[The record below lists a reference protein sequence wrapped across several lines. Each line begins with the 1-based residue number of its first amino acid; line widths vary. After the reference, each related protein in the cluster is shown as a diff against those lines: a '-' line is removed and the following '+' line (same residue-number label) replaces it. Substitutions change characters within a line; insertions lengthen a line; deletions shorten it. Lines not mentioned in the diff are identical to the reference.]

1 MTQVS
6 WDMVGHGDFQWVGAG
21 SAALVNLPIGFDS
34 SSSVGAG
41 AGVSGS
47 SLHTKYTACVNF
59 PIPVITNRV
68 ELDHIR
74 RSGLHLRV

>member
-21 SAALVNLPIGFDS
+21 SAALVNVPIGFDS

-47 SLHTKYTACVNF
+47 S
-59 PIPVITNRV
+59 
-68 ELDHIR
+68 
-74 RSGLHLRV
+74 SGFWFLAHKEYRMR